1 MIYRLTAYGGETRE
15 FTSGVSPFSADRAPR
30 LTAWKPGFPWNR
42 FGSGQRLPEFHTI
55 QVVKD
60 GAVFFRGLID
70 EQTIL
75 VDGDGAGIEVCSRS
89 MAALLLD
96 NEAIPQ
102 TYYVPSTRLIYQ
114 RHAQPYGFS
123 EFSGKDK
130 AFSTKLQIER
140 APVSGK

>member
-15 FTSGVSPFSADRAPR
+15 FTKPASVCFSADRDAPAHSLEAR
-30 LTAWKPGFPWNR
+30 FPLEPL
-42 FGSGQRLPEFHTI
+42 GSGQRLPEFHTI

-89 MAALLLD
+89 MAA
-96 NEAIPQ
+96 ERIVAIGLAMFLP
-102 TYYVPSTRLIYQ
+102 
-114 RHAQPYGFS
+114 AACG
-123 EFSGKDK
+123 
-130 AFSTKLQIER
+130 
-140 APVSGK
+140 